1 MNRRCFAFVICL
13 NLWSVSLGGQRVV
26 ILIDDSSSMQIQ
38 MQNTSQERRIDAA
51 KKALVYVLQQLPED
65 AHVGVYALN
74 KGWTIPLEP
83 VNQEQLYQAIAGL
96 NAQGSTPLG
105 VAMKVA
111 TDALLEARQQQTYG
125 SYRLLIVSDGEA
137 TDGQLVQEYLPEIR
151 QRGITID
158 VVGVSMDEQHS
169 LATEVDRYREAND
182 HDALVQA
189 MEESLAEM
197 SDDNQDTD
205 EAADFSLL
213 QGLPDDVTVAL
224 IDTLSRPN
232 NEPIGKSNNE
242 PISKSR
248 ADAKPK
254 VFLPRPRPS
263 PSPSRKPNDVP
274 KKASAE
280 EELVSS
286 LLRLIICVLLL
297 CFLRMVPKLIRA
309 SRRRTK

>member
-1 MNRRCFAFVICL
+1 MVRFPWRTACCNPHRRLKFYENVDARQLSGTSHRC
-13 NLWSVSLGGQRVV
+13 GQKGVGLR
-26 ILIDDSSSMQIQ
+26 DDA
-38 MQNTSQERRIDAA
+38 TAR
-51 KKALVYVLQQLPED
+51 D

-74 KGWTIPLEP
+74 RGWTIPFGP
-83 VNQEQLYQAIAGL
+83 VDQNQLHQALADL

-105 VAMKVA
+105 AAMKVA
-111 TDALLEARQQQTYG
+111 ADALLKAREQQTYG
-125 SYRLLIVSDGEA
+125 SYRLVIVSDGEA
-137 TDGQLVQEYLPEIR
+137 TDGNLVRSYLPAIQ

-158 VVGVSMDEQHS
+158 VIGVSMDRKHS

-232 NEPIGKSNNE
+232 NEPI
-242 PISKSR
+242 SKSR

-254 VFLPRPRPS
+254 VFLPRPSPS

-297 CFLRMVPKLIRA
+297 CFFRIVPKLIRA
-309 SRRRTK
+309 SLRRTK

>member
-1 MNRRCFAFVICL
+1 MNRCCITFIIWL
-13 NLWSVSLGGQRVV
+13 SLWSVSLGGQRVV
-26 ILIDDSSSMQIQ
+26 ILIDDSSSMRTL
-38 MQNTSQERRIDAA
+38 MQGSFRERRIDAA
-51 KKALVYVLQQLPED
+51 KKALGYVMMQLPED

-74 KGWTIPLEP
+74 KGWTIPFGP
-83 VNQEQLYQAIAGL
+83 VDQNQLHQALADL

-105 VAMKVA
+105 AAMKVA
-111 TDALLEARQQQTYG
+111 TDALLKAREQQTYG
-125 SYRLLIVSDGEA
+125 SYRLVIVSDGEA
-137 TDGQLVQEYLPEIR
+137 TDGNLVRSYLPDIQ

-158 VVGVSMDEQHS
+158 VIGVSMDRKHS

-232 NEPIGKSNNE
+232 NEPI
-242 PISKSR
+242 SKSR

-263 PSPSRKPNDVP
+263 PSRKPNDVP
-274 KKASAE
+274 KEMSPEGAVALLIMLIVIFGLLAVLKIKA
-280 EELVSS
+280 LVRQPDDADPDDADCEYEQ
-286 LLRLIICVLLL
+286 L
-297 CFLRMVPKLIRA
+297 
-309 SRRRTK
+309 